1 MRSTLHY
8 IYVKIYRM
16 MRDEEE
22 ERVGG
27 ERGLIEIQNVICTK
41 AVKSFVIPVCNSFSS
56 RAENT

>member
-1 MRSTLHY
+1 MHY